1 MLASTRK
8 RGCGG
13 NVRGVEDAAPYG
25 GDVGD
30 AYMRPGNI
38 AAAVTWPGGIY
49 AAPTELPFT
58 PAGVRGNTR
67 V

>member
-13 NVRGVEDAAPYG
+13 NVRGVEDAAPH

-30 AYMRPGNI
+30 AYMRPSNI
-38 AAAVTWPGGIY
+38 AAAVTLPGGIY
-49 AAPTELPFT
+49 AAPT
-58 PAGVRGNTR
+58 V
-67 V
+67 

>member
-30 AYMRPGNI
+30 AYMRPSNI
-38 AAAVTWPGGIY
+38 AAAVTLPGGIY
-49 AAPTELPFT
+49 AAPT
-58 PAGVRGNTR
+58 V
-67 V
+67 

>member
-8 RGCGG
+8 QGGGG
-13 NVRGVEDAAPYG
+13 NARGVEETAPYG

-38 AAAVTWPGGIY
+38 AAVVMLLGGIY
-49 AAPTELPFT
+49 AAPT
-58 PAGVRGNTR
+58 V
-67 V
+67 